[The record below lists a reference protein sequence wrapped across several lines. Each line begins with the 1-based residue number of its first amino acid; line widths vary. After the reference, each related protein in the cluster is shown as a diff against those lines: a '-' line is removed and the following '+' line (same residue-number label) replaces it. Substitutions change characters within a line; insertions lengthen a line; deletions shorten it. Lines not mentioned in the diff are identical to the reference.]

1 MNQIKEFRE
10 TYKNFSYH
18 ECSGIFITNELQ
30 LDKIKN
36 EYAYLFNIKFD
47 ECNDD
52 CIISCIGIKNTNYR
66 FWLEWISNC
75 NEHIVFKDACDL
87 DADIELLDSSRG
99 FDVEYFKRNKFYS
112 KFFKALSE
120 TIDSSNKI
128 KWENRKTVPNFY
140 DIINNVISYR
150 KQFTIYNSKN
160 ETRCCIDG

>member
-1 MNQIKEFRE
+1 M
-10 TYKNFSYH
+10 
-18 ECSGIFITNELQ
+18 
-30 LDKIKN
+30 
-36 EYAYLFNIKFD
+36 
-47 ECNDD
+47 
-52 CIISCIGIKNTNYR
+52 
-66 FWLEWISNC
+66 
-75 NEHIVFKDACDL
+75 

-112 KFFKALSE
+112 KFFKALGE